1 MAGGKKTGKGKE
13 SSGQA
18 DAAAAA
24 RVAELIEEI
33 RKHDALYYQEDA
45 PVISDA
51 EYDALLRELGDL
63 EQAHPE
69 LLRPDSPTQRVAG
82 KPVSSLQS
90 VEHRRPML
98 SLANTYS
105 REEVLEWR
113 KSIGEYLSLKGG
125 SLKGGSL
132 KDGDD
137 DELVLSC
144 EPKLD
149 GVAVE
154 VIYERGKLTRAIT
167 RGDGKVG
174 DDVTHTV
181 GTIKGLPRTLK
192 GRNPPA
198 LLEARGEV
206 IMTHASFEQ
215 VNRAR
220 EEAGEELFINPRN
233 LASGTLKVLD
243 PAVAAA
249 RPLDM
254 VAYGLGVTE
263 GFEADSHSGA
273 LAALS
278 ELGLPTSGKLAV
290 TGTVDEVLAHYD
302 ELLAKRDELPFEV
315 DGAVIKVDD
324 VSLQRRLGER
334 SRSPRWA
341 IAFKFPARQGSTVVL
356 DIHVQVGRTGALT
369 PVAVVAPVHV
379 SGVTIESITLHN
391 RDEIARLGV
400 KVGDRVL
407 IERAGDVIPK
417 IVGVTQSGKGDAWV
431 MPGTCPVCGTAT
443 QEVEGE
449 VVVRCPNAACPG
461 VLKRRVAHFVSR
473 GAMDIEGVG
482 TKLIDQLVDGGH
494 VSRLADLYAL
504 DAETLAGLDR
514 MGETSAANVLKFV
527 ETSRTRPFARLL
539 YGLGIR
545 HVGETVAETIAE
557 HWPSLEALRAA
568 SEEALVD
575 VSAIGPAV
583 AASLRQFLDDPAEQ
597 ENLDLLIERGVK
609 PTAPQRP
616 ATGGGKLGGRTFL
629 FTGTLEQMSRREASE
644 RVKTNGG
651 KLLSGVS
658 KNLDVLVVG
667 AKPGSKLKKAKEL
680 GIEVL
685 TEEEFLKLIDAG

>member
-1 MAGGKKTGKGKE
+1 MVGGEKTGGTSAE
-13 SSGQA
+13 G
-18 DAAAAA
+18 A

-33 RKHDALYYQEDA
+33 RKHDRLYYEDDA
-45 PVISDA
+45 PVISDV
-51 EYDALLRELGDL
+51 EYDALLRDLGDL

-69 LLRPDSPTQRVAG
+69 LLREDSPTQRVAG

-90 VEHRRPML
+90 IEHRRPML

-113 KSIGEYLSLKGG
+113 KSIGDYLG
-125 SLKGGSL
+125 L
-132 KDGDD
+132 KDGEAD
-137 DELVLSC
+137 DELVFSC

-149 GVAVE
+149 GVAIE
-154 VIYERGKLTRAIT
+154 VIYEQGRFVRAIT

-174 DDVTHTV
+174 DEVTHTV
-181 GTIKGLPRTLK
+181 ATIASLPRSLK
-192 GRNPPA
+192 GKAPPA

-206 IMTHASFEQ
+206 IMTHKSFEQ

-243 PAVAAA
+243 PAVARA

-263 GFEADSHSGA
+263 GFAADSHSGA
-273 LAALS
+273 LAALGK
-278 ELGLPTSGKLAV
+278 LGLPTSGKLAI
-290 TGTVDEVLAHYD
+290 TGTLDEVLAHYD
-302 ELLAKRDELPFEV
+302 QLLATRDELPFEV
-315 DGAVIKVDD
+315 DGAVIKVD
-324 VSLQRRLGER
+324 SFALQRRLGER

-356 DIHVQVGRTGALT
+356 EIHVQVGRTGALT
-369 PVAVVAPVHV
+369 PVAIVAPVHV
-379 SGVTIESITLHN
+379 SGVTIEHVTLHN

-400 KVGDRVL
+400 KVGDGVL

-417 IVGVTQSGKGDAWV
+417 IVGVTQSGKGEAWV
-431 MPGTCPVCGTAT
+431 MPSACPVCGTDA

-449 VVVRCPNAACPG
+449 VVVRCPNPACPG

-494 VSRLADLYAL
+494 VTCLADLYAL
-504 DAETLAGLDR
+504 EAETLAGLER
-514 MGETSAANVLKFV
+514 MGEISAANVLKNV
-527 ETSRTRPFARLL
+527 DAGRTRPFARLL
-539 YGLGIR
+539 YGLGVR

-557 HWPSLEALRAA
+557 HWHDLAALRAA
-568 SEEALVD
+568 SEEDLVD

-583 AASLRQFLDDPAEQ
+583 AASLRQFLDDPVEQ
-597 ENLDLLIERGVK
+597 ETLDLMLQRGVK
-609 PTAPQRP
+609 PTAPKRP
-616 ATGGGKLGGRTFL
+616 AAAGGKLTGRTFL
-629 FTGTLEQMSRREASE
+629 FTGTLEKLSRREAAE

-667 AKPGSKLKKAKEL
+667 AKPGSKLKKAEAL

-685 TEEEFLKLIDAG
+685 TEDEFLALIEAD

>member
-1 MAGGKKTGKGKE
+1 MAGSKNSGGR
-13 SSGQA
+13 GQA
-18 DAAAAA
+18 SGGADGAGAAA
-24 RVAELIEEI
+24 RIAALIGEVRE
-33 RKHDALYYQEDA
+33 HDRLYYDKDA
-45 PVISDA
+45 PVIGDA
-51 EYDALLRELGDL
+51 EYDALLRELSDL
-63 EQAHPE
+63 EAAHPD
-69 LLRPDSPTQRVAG
+69 LLREDSPTQRVAG
-82 KPVSSLQS
+82 QPVSSLDS

-125 SLKGGSL
+125 VG
-132 KDGDD
+132 D
-137 DELVLSC
+137 DELIFSC

-149 GVAVE
+149 GVAIE
-154 VIYERGKLTRAIT
+154 VIYEQGRLTRAIT

-181 GTIKGLPRTLK
+181 RTIRALPRALPGK
-192 GRNPPA
+192 SPPA

-206 IMTHASFEQ
+206 IMTHASFSR

-220 EEAGEELFINPRN
+220 KAAGEELFINPRN

-243 PAVAAA
+243 PAVARA
-249 RPLDM
+249 RPLNM
-254 VAYGLGVTE
+254 VAYGLGVSE
-263 GFEADSHSGA
+263 GLDTDSHSGA
-273 LAALS
+273 LAALA
-278 ELGLPTSGKLAV
+278 ELGLPTSGKLAI
-290 TGTVDEVLAHYD
+290 TGTLDEALAHYD
-302 ELLAKRDELPFEV
+302 TLLATRDSLPFEV
-315 DGAVIKVDD
+315 DGAVIKVD
-324 VSLQRRLGER
+324 SFELQRRLGER

-356 DIHVQVGRTGALT
+356 EIEVQVGRTGALT
-369 PVAVVAPVHV
+369 PVAVVEAVHI
-379 SGVTIESITLHN
+379 SGVTIEHVTLHN
-391 RDEIARLGV
+391 KDEIARLGV

-417 IVGVTQSGKGDAWV
+417 IVAVTEAGTGEPWV
-431 MPGTCPVCGTAT
+431 MPPNCPVCGTTA

-449 VVVRCPNAACPG
+449 VVVRCPNVSCPG

-482 TKLIDQLVDGGH
+482 TKLVDQLVDGGH
-494 VSRLADLYAL
+494 LTCLADLYAL
-504 DAETLAGLDR
+504 DAETLAGLER
-514 MGETSAANVLKFV
+514 MGEISAANVLKNV
-527 ETSRTRPFARLL
+527 DAGRTRPFARLL

-557 HWPSLEALRAA
+557 HWGSLDALRAA
-568 SEEALVD
+568 SEEDLVD

-597 ENLDLLIERGVK
+597 ENLDLMLQHGVK
-609 PTAPQRP
+609 PTAPKRP
-616 ATGGGKLGGRTFL
+616 AAAGGKLAGRTFL
-629 FTGTLEQMSRREASE
+629 FTGTLEHMSRREAAE

-667 AKPGSKLKKAKEL
+667 AKPGSKLKKAEAL

-685 TEEEFLKLIDAG
+685 TEDEFLALIEAD